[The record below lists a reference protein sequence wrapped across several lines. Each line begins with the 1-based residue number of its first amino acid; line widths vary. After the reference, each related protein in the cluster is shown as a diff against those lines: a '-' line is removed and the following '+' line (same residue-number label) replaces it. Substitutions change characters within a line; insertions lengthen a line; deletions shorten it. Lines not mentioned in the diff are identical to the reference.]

1 MVSMLEDMLLRYSDG
16 RARPRQLL
24 LEYLDDHS
32 LRRMRLVSRVL
43 HNLVSRHPNRMFE
56 QLYVSVPWFDHS
68 DISSLNAVAPFCR
81 TLTVKIGYEKAHTE
95 SRPRKLLRRLRP
107 NSDPESV
114 KEHNISARERWRIV
128 RTVLAISSRKSS
140 PSSAALSVGQDPA
153 TTPSTISTYSKQPA
167 SSRCS
172 GTSARHVW
180 ISFLSRCEQL
190 QSIVISTNGKPGWP
204 GKTHVED
211 DLTDLRVALE
221 AVDLPHVRR
230 VRLTPVHAMGII
242 HLRWSGFGAFGDL
255 AVKPF
260 NVWSNLHTLD
270 VQLVNPFL
278 AKQRLSESQQV
289 MFKKILYD
297 YLLSFAET
305 LKCLRFVWLDEDGPS
320 PMTLEREPGLE
331 GYRQAIVWAA
341 LEEVYLGNI
350 ALPHRTI
357 RLLPERVARADVQ
370 LKTLRSTH
378 RHSRVAWDD
387 DNAWVKVLLDFT
399 PHGIERGNTFSQA
412 SSVYS
417 Q

>member
-1 MVSMLEDMLLRYSDG
+1 MLEDMLLRYSDG
-16 RARPRQLL
+16 RARLRQLL

-43 HNLVSRHPNRMFE
+43 HNLISRYPNRMFE
-56 QLYVSVPWFDHS
+56 QLYVSAPWFDHA
-68 DISSLNAVAPFCR
+68 DMASLNAVAPFCR
-81 TLTVKIGYEKAHTE
+81 TLTVKIGYEKPHTE
-95 SRPRKLLRRLRP
+95 SRSRKLLQRLRP
-107 NSDPESV
+107 NSDPESMR
-114 KEHNISARERWRIV
+114 EHNISARERWLMV
-128 RTVLAISSRKSS
+128 RAALAISSRKSS
-140 PSSAALSVGQDPA
+140 PSCAAPPVDRDPA
-153 TTPSTISTYSKQPA
+153 TTPSTTSTYSKQRA

-230 VRLTPVHAMGII
+230 VRITPVHAMGII
-242 HLRWSGFGAFGDL
+242 HLRWSGFGAFGAL
-255 AVKPF
+255 AIKPC

-270 VQLVNPFL
+270 VQLENPFL
-278 AKQRLSESQQV
+278 AKQRLSESQRV
-289 MFKKILYD
+289 MFTKILYD

-320 PMTLEREPGLE
+320 PMTLELEPGLE
-331 GYRQAIVWAA
+331 GFRQAIVWTA

-357 RLLPERVARADVQ
+357 RLLPERVARAGVQ

-378 RHSRVAWDD
+378 RHSRIGWDD
-387 DNAWVKVLLDFT
+387 DNAWVKVLLDFK
-399 PHGIERGNTFSQA
+399 PHGIERENTFSQA

>member
-1 MVSMLEDMLLRYSDG
+1 MLEDMLLRYSDG
-16 RARPRQLL
+16 TPRLRQLL
-24 LEYLDDHS
+24 LEYLDDDS

-43 HNLVSRHPNRMFE
+43 HNIINRYPDRVFK
-56 QLYVSVPWFDHS
+56 QLYVSAPWFDHS
-68 DISSLNAVAPFCR
+68 DLSSLSVIAPFCR
-81 TLTVKIGYEKAHTE
+81 TLTVKIGHEKSHTE
-95 SRPRKLLRRLRP
+95 SRPRKLLQRLRP
-107 NSDPESV
+107 NSDPDSV
-114 KEHNISARERWRIV
+114 KGQGLSARERWRMV
-128 RTVLAISSRKSS
+128 RTKLAISSRRSS
-140 PSSAALSVGQDPA
+140 PESVALSIGQTPA
-153 TTPSTISTYSKQPA
+153 TTPSNTSTSSKRPG
-167 SSRCS
+167 SSRLS
-172 GTSARHVW
+172 GISARHVW

-190 QSIVISTNGKPGWP
+190 QNIIISTTGKPGWP

-211 DLTDLRVALE
+211 DLTDLRLALE
-221 AVDLPHVRR
+221 AVHLPHVRH
-230 VRLTPVHAMGII
+230 VHLTPVHAMGIV
-242 HLRWSGFGAFGDL
+242 HLRWSGFGAFGAL

-260 NVWSNLHTLD
+260 SVWSNLHTLN
-270 VQLVNPFL
+270 VQLENPFS
-278 AKQRLSESQQV
+278 ARNKLSQSQQV

-320 PMTLEREPGLE
+320 PMTLELEPGLE
-331 GYRQAIVWAA
+331 GYRQAIVWTA

-378 RHSRVAWDD
+378 RHSRVSWDD
-387 DNAWVKVLLDFT
+387 DNAWVRVLLDFT
-399 PHGIERGNTFSQA
+399 PHGIERGDAFSQT